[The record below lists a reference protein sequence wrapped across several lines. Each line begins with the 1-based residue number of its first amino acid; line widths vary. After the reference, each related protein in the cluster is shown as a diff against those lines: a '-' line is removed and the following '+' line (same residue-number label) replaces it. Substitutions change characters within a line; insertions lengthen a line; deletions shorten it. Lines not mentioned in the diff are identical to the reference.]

1 VTRPIR
7 RRSLAGPLVKS
18 AVFVVITALA
28 TGLLA
33 LTISNGSVS
42 AGTRYRAV
50 FTDATAV
57 QAGDDV
63 RMAGVR
69 IGQVDSVTVTDRRQA
84 TVTFT
89 VLPGDP
95 LTRTVSASIRYENL
109 IGQRYV
115 ALDQGSGSIADP
127 LPAGATIDVHHTR
140 PALDLTALFNGFQPL
155 FQALNPQQ
163 VNQLAGEIIQ
173 VFQGEGPTVNDLLGQ
188 TASLTSTLADK
199 TQVIDQVIDN
209 LDAVLGTVRSTGNGL
224 RTLVDTLASFVRG
237 LAADRASLGSAISGI
252 GALTT
257 DVGSLV
263 GQVRDPL
270 NSSLQSLQ
278 TLSAN
283 LATGG
288 PDGPLNS
295 FLQTLPT
302 KLATI
307 GRTAS
312 YGSWLNFY
320 ECSINGRIP
329 LPGLD
334 FGQSGE
340 TYTGGVG
347 ARPVEPR
354 CQS

>member
-1 VTRPIR
+1 MK
-7 RRSLAGPLVKS
+7 SLAGPLMKS
-18 AVFVVITALA
+18 AVFVVITLLA

-42 AGTRYRAV
+42 TGSRYQAV
-50 FTDATAV
+50 FTNATAV
-57 QAGDDV
+57 AAGDDV

-69 IGQVDSVTVTDRRQA
+69 IGQVESVAVTDRKQA

-89 VLPGDP
+89 VPPGDP
-95 LTRTVSASIRYENL
+95 LAKTITASIRYENL
-109 IGQRYV
+109 IGRRYI
-115 ALDQGSGSIADP
+115 ALDQGDGSTTDP
-127 LPAGATIDVHHTR
+127 LLAGSTIDVHHTQ

-155 FQALNPQQ
+155 FQALSPDQ
-163 VNQLAGEIIQ
+163 VNQLAAEIIQ

-188 TASLTSTLADK
+188 TASLTNTLADK

-209 LDAVLGTVRSTGNGL
+209 LNSVLGTVQGTGDGL
-224 RTLVDTLASFVRG
+224 RTLVDTLATFVQG
-237 LAADRASLGSAISGI
+237 LATDRAALGSAISGI

-263 GQVRDPL
+263 GQIRDPL
-270 NSSLQSLQ
+270 HSSIQSLQ
-278 TLSAN
+278 DLSAN
-283 LATGG
+283 LSTGG
-288 PDGPLNS
+288 PNGPLNS

-302 KLATI
+302 KLTTI
-307 GRTAS
+307 GRVAS

-320 ECSINGRIP
+320 LCSINGRIP

-334 FGQSGE
+334 FGQPGE
-340 TYTGGVG
+340 KYTGGVG
-347 ARPVEPR
+347 AQPVEPR

>member
-1 VTRPIR
+1 MTQPIR
-7 RRSLAGPLVKS
+7 RKSLAGPLAKS

-42 AGTRYRAV
+42 AGNRYQAV

-84 TVTFT
+84 TVAFT
-89 VLPGDP
+89 VQPGNP
-95 LTRTVSASIRYENL
+95 LTRTVTATIRYENL
-109 IGQRYV
+109 IGQRYI
-115 ALDQGSGSIADP
+115 ALDQGTGSIADP
-127 LPAGATIDVHHTR
+127 LPTGATIDVRHTR

-155 FQALNPQQ
+155 FQALDPQQ

-199 TQVIDQVIDN
+199 TRVINQVIDN
-209 LDAVLGTVRSTGNGL
+209 LNAVLGTVQNTGNGL
-224 RTLVDTLASFVRG
+224 RTLVDTLTSFVQG

-252 GALTT
+252 GVLTT

-270 NSSLQSLQ
+270 HSSLQSLQ
-278 TLSAN
+278 ALSAN

-288 PDGPLNS
+288 ADGPLNS
-295 FLQTLPT
+295 FLQTLPG
-302 KLATI
+302 KLTDI
-307 GRTAS
+307 GRLAS

-320 ECSINGRIP
+320 LCSVNGRIP

-334 FGQSGE
+334 FGESGE
-340 TYTGGVG
+340 QYTGGVG
-347 ARPVEPR
+347 ANNPAARCRP
-354 CQS
+354 